1 MDLTEMVRKKLQTEE
16 AATFVL
22 VFIFIGLGGWQLGT
36 AKKMTFVYVG
46 WSLLALALLISFIIG
61 VFVIKTK

>member
-1 MDLTEMVRKKLQTEE
+1 MVRKKLKTEE

-22 VFIFIGLGGWQLGT
+22 VFILIGLGGWQLGT